1 LKPVKKLLRDNHL
14 LSMIRGHEV
23 EQEGYKFHLWEGEK
37 EFPMVMTVFSA
48 PNYCGAY
55 QNFAAI
61 AISNIKS
68 EE

>member
-1 LKPVKKLLRDNHL
+1 
-14 LSMIRGHEV
+14 MIRGHEV

-61 AISNIKS
+61 VISNIKS